1 MEQITALCFRARRPV
16 LVNARHLAMLKMD
29 GQSEVV
35 LRSQCIH
42 PCMHVTKIRL
52 EKSWKEALHNELQ
65 EPHVADLCSF
75 LEKEYASEKHIY
87 PRKSEIFAAFDRT
100 PFNRVMVVVIGQDPY
115 HRPGQAHGLC
125 FSVRNDVKL
134 PRSLQN
140 IFNEVSYEFGSEI
153 RKCGDLTG
161 WAEQGVLLLNRA
173 LTVEEGKPGSH
184 QSKWKCF
191 TEAVIK
197 KLAARNNLVFIAW
210 GKKAQEAVAQI
221 DTAKHLVLKSAHP
234 SPLSCSGFFRNNH
247 FKRAN
252 EYLLETGQECI
263 NWQL

>member
-1 MEQITALCFRARRPV
+1 MR
-16 LVNARHLAMLKMD
+16 VN
-29 GQSEVV
+29 
-35 LRSQCIH
+35 
-42 PCMHVTKIRL
+42 KIRL
-52 EKSWKEALHNELQ
+52 EKSWKEALHDELQ
-65 EPHVADLCSF
+65 EPHIADLCSF
-75 LEKEYASEKHIY
+75 LEKEYASGKQIY
-87 PRKSEIFAAFDRT
+87 PRKSEMFAAFDRT
-100 PFNRVMVVVIGQDPY
+100 PFDRVRGVVIGQDPY
-115 HRPGQAHGLC
+115 SRPGQAHGLC
-125 FSVRNDVKL
+125 FSVRNGVKPL

-140 IFNEVSYEFGSEI
+140 IFKEISDEFDSEI

-191 TEAVIK
+191 TETIIK
-197 KLAARNNLVFIAW
+197 KLAAKNNLVFIAW
-210 GKKAQEAVAQI
+210 GNKAQEAVAQI

-234 SPLSCSGFFRNNH
+234 SPLSCRRFFGNSH

>member
-1 MEQITALCFRARRPV
+1 MQL
-16 LVNARHLAMLKMD
+16 
-29 GQSEVV
+29 
-35 LRSQCIH
+35 
-42 PCMHVTKIRL
+42 TKIKL
-52 EKSWKEALHNELQ
+52 EKSWEEALHDELQ
-65 EPHVADLCSF
+65 EPYIADLCSF
-75 LEKEYASEKHIY
+75 LEKEYASKKKQIY
-87 PRKSEIFAAFDRT
+87 PRESEVFAAFDHT
-100 PFNRVMVVVIGQDPY
+100 PFDRVKVVVIGQDPY
-115 HRPGQAHGLC
+115 HRRDQAHGLC
-125 FSVRNDVKL
+125 FSVRNGVKL

-140 IFNEVSYEFGSEI
+140 IFKEVREEFGSEI

-173 LTVEEGKPGSH
+173 LTVEEGKAGSH

-191 TEAVIK
+191 TETVIK

-210 GKKAQEAVAQI
+210 GNEAQGAVEQI

-234 SPLSCSGFFRNNH
+234 SPLSCRSFFGNNH

-252 EYLLETGQECI
+252 QYLLEKGQECI